1 MRSPVPV
8 SQSPCAV
15 STRCTLAARALRA
28 SARLLFGLVLLM
40 PHYARADLMLY
51 PTRIVFEKNQRA
63 AQVEIINNGTEPA
76 TYRISLVNRRMNE
89 TGDFSTIDA
98 PAPGE
103 LLADSL
109 VRYSPRQVTL
119 APGVAQVVR
128 IILRK
133 PADLAPGE
141 YRSHLQFDRQPDPKG
156 GNSIETRGPR
166 ATSEIGI
173 TITTLIGASIPV
185 IVRHGDTA
193 ATASL
198 SHLELRKPAAG
209 QSAALALQ
217 IDRSGNRSVFGDLA
231 VGFTPQGGSEQIV
244 AKAGGIAV
252 YSSNPL
258 RRTALPLQPPSG
270 GALAHGTLHV
280 TYRERPEAGG
290 NLLAEAT
297 LALP

>member
-1 MRSPVPV
+1 MRSPFPA
-8 SQSPCAV
+8 SLSCSATATRITQGAGAV
-15 STRCTLAARALRA
+15 RA
-28 SARLLFGLVLLM
+28 SARLLLGLVVLM
-40 PHYARADLMLY
+40 PHYAHADLMLF

-76 TYRISLVNRRMNE
+76 TYRISLVNRRMSE
-89 TGDFSTIDA
+89 TGDLSTIDT
-98 PAPGE
+98 PAPDE

-128 IILRK
+128 IVLRK

-156 GNSIETRGPR
+156 ANSIESRGPQ
-166 ATSEIGI
+166 ATPEIGI
-173 TITTLIGASIPV
+173 TITTLIGAAIPV

-193 ATASL
+193 AMASL
-198 SHLELRKPAAG
+198 SHLELRKAAAG

-231 VGFTPQGGSEQIV
+231 VGFTPQGGAEQIV

-258 RRTALPLQPPSG
+258 RRIALPLHPLAG
-270 GALAHGTLHV
+270 AALAHGTLHL
-280 TYRERPEAGG
+280 TYRERPDAGG
-290 NLLAEAT
+290 KLLAEAV
-297 LALP
+297 LAVP

>member
-1 MRSPVPV
+1 
-8 SQSPCAV
+8 
-15 STRCTLAARALRA
+15 
-28 SARLLFGLVLLM
+28 
-40 PHYARADLMLY
+40 MLY
-51 PTRIVFEKNQRA
+51 PTRVVFEKNQRA
-63 AQVEIINNGTEPA
+63 AQVEIINNGAEAA

-89 TGDFSTIDA
+89 TGDFSTIDT
-98 PAPGE
+98 PAPDE
-103 LLADSL
+103 LLADGL

-133 PADLAPGE
+133 PADLSPGE

-156 GNSIETRGPR
+156 GNSIEARSPQ
-166 ATSEIGI
+166 AAPEIGI
-173 TITTLIGASIPV
+173 MITTLIGASIPV

-198 SHLELRKPAAG
+198 SHLELRRPGGG
-209 QSAALALQ
+209 QPAALALQ
-217 IDRSGNRSVFGDLA
+217 IDRSGSRSVFGDLA
-231 VGFTPQGGSEQIV
+231 VDFTPQGGAGQIV

-258 RRTALPLQPPSG
+258 RRTALSLHLPAG
-270 GALAHGTLHV
+270 VALANGTLHL

-290 NLLAEAT
+290 KLLAEA
-297 LALP
+297 ALVLP

>member
-8 SQSPCAV
+8 SLSLSGR
-15 STRCTLAARALRA
+15 STRFNLATLRA

-89 TGDFSTIDA
+89 TGDFSTIDT
-98 PAPGE
+98 PAPDE

-133 PADLAPGE
+133 PAALAPGE

-156 GNSIETRGPR
+156 SNSIEARSPQ
-166 ATSEIGI
+166 ATPEIGI
-173 TITTLIGASIPV
+173 TITTLIGASIPI

-193 ATASL
+193 NTVGL
-198 SHLELRKPAAG
+198 SHLELRKPATG
-209 QSAALALQ
+209 QPAALALQ

-231 VGFTPQGGSEQIV
+231 VGFTPQGGPEQIV

-258 RRTALPLQPPSG
+258 RRTALPLHSPPG
-270 GALAHGTLHV
+270 VALAHGTLHV